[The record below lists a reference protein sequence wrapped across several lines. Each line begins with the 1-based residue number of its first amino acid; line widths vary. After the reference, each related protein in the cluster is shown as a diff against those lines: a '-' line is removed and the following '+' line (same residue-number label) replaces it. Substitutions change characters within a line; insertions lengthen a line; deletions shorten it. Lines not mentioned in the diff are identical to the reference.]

1 MSELISSTLIRRVVL
16 EPAFLYSGVRKIV
29 QNQTWEVDGDTFNN
43 HALSYTELGYG
54 KNKEKQLERN
64 YINPQELERV
74 QQILTKRK
82 KHQFTSVA
90 MLMRGGVKDSRSMGW
105 CMLNTIV
112 TSGPKLQTVVEVQY
126 RSTELILKFGADLVF
141 LRDLLNKR
149 LGVHPDLVRFRFA
162 NAYLSG
168 VFMPT
173 YCRFNDPVAFL
184 ELLWQKDRKLFSGG
198 TRFFLRSTYK
208 EDQVFAYS
216 PEQQQHKFLWKRFTK
231 LEIKRIRDYLHD
243 KHEKIG
249 KPLPAI
255 SHYEKKKK

>member
-1 MSELISSTLIRRVVL
+1 
-16 EPAFLYSGVRKIV
+16 
-29 QNQTWEVDGDTFNN
+29 
-43 HALSYTELGYG
+43 
-54 KNKEKQLERN
+54 
-64 YINPQELERV
+64 
-74 QQILTKRK
+74 
-82 KHQFTSVA
+82 QFTSVA

-105 CMLNTIV
+105 CMLNTII

-173 YCRFNDPVAFL
+173 YCRFNDPIEFL
-184 ELLWQKDRKLFSGG
+184 ELLWKNDRKLFSGG

-208 EDQVFAYS
+208 EAQRFPYS
-216 PEQQQHKFLWKRFTK
+216 PEQQQHRFLWSHFSHK
-231 LEIKRIRDYLHD
+231 EIKRIRDYLHEQH
-243 KHEKIG
+243 KRIG
-249 KPLPAI
+249 KPLPNI
-255 SHYEKKKK
+255 HHPLESDDE